1 MIEERA
7 GRFQPKSGF
16 EDHPVLEVSWYGARA
31 FSGWVGGRL
40 PTEAEWEYAARAGG
54 QRLKYPN
61 GDTLTHDNANFSGTG
76 GQDQWTETS
85 PVGSF
90 PPNPLGLYD
99 MAGNVWEW
107 CADWFD
113 AEYYQTLKN
122 STARNPKGP
131 GSGTAR
137 VVRGGSWFNSE
148 FDLRVAIRFW
158 SYPDDGSFNLGFRCV
173 QDVR

>member
-1 MIEERA
+1 V
-7 GRFQPKSGF
+7 PKTGF

-54 QRLKYPN
+54 QNLKYPN
-61 GDTLTHDNANFSGTG
+61 GDTLTHDDANFSGTG
-76 GQDQWTETS
+76 GRDQWTETS

-90 PPNPLGLYD
+90 APNPLGLYD

-113 AEYYQTLKN
+113 AEYYGTFN

-131 GSGTAR
+131 DSGTQR
-137 VVRGGSWFNSE
+137 VLRGGSWNVNPYY
-148 FDLRVAIRFW
+148 LRCANRSWNVPTSRLN
-158 SYPDDGSFNLGFRCV
+158 YDGFRCV